1 MLFEG
6 RDLLTLSDEELRK
19 VRGEEIAM
27 IFQDPLSSLHPFYRV
42 GDQLV
47 EAVRAH
53 HDVSK
58 QAAQGPRGRD
68 ARSSSASRSRA
79 RASTPIRT
87 SSRAACASAR

>member
-1 MLFEG
+1 MFEG
-6 RDLLTLSDEELRK
+6 RDLLKMSEEELRE

-58 QAAQGPRGRD
+58 GRAGI
-68 ARSSSASRSRA
+68 ARWRCCSWSASRSRQA
-79 RASTPIRT
+79 VDAYPHESP
-87 SSRAACASAR
+87 AACASGR